1 MQNILNKKNWI
12 IVGII
17 IIVVGIT
24 SILFFSTAKVKK
36 DDQSVAALVNN
47 KKIYV
52 SDVEKF
58 YNSDPMLASFPLEL
72 FYKRILDTLITKKLL
87 EEEAVKKGMGKDPEV
102 LKQLAE
108 IKKGLM
114 MNAYIKSIVEE
125 KITEE
130 EVQKVYKEVVEKQP
144 KQEEVKASHILV
156 KDEKEAKDII
166 KKLQAGEEFEKLA
179 EEKSADS
186 SSQSGGDLGYF
197 SKEAMVPEFSEAA
210 FKLKVG
216 EYTKSPV
223 KTQFGWHII
232 KVTDKRE
239 KPPVSIDDVR
249 EAIKNEIAN
258 RIGKE
263 EVDRLRQTA
272 KVKMFDLDGKELD
285 PNAPDPS
292 LPNNG
297 SVTEVDLDKT
307 DEKASGEETESE
319 TNKEETKPEEVQTK

>member
-24 SILFFSTAKVKK
+24 SVLFFSTAKVKK
-36 DDQSVAALVNN
+36 DDQAVAALVNN

-87 EEEAVKKGMGKDPEV
+87 EDEAAKKGMGKDPEV

-114 MNAYIKSIVEE
+114 MNAYVKSIVEE

-166 KKLQAGEEFEKLA
+166 KKLQSGEEFEKLA

-216 EYTKSPV
+216 EYTKSPI

-249 EAIKNEIAN
+249 EAIKNEISN

-297 SVTEVDLDKT
+297 SVTEVDLDKA
-307 DEKASGEETESE
+307 DEEASKTEA
-319 TNKEETKPEEVQTK
+319 NKEETKSEEAPAK